1 MEPFL
6 KSKTE
11 IPGEFSEIG
20 QTGSTAGNERN
31 RMMNETCQM
40 FCRDEDVV
48 QRRIGNDVVLVP
60 ITHQFGDLENIFA
73 LNDTAAY
80 IWQQI
85 DGQRSFAEIYRL
97 VASQYDIAEDVAR
110 SDVADYLRELE
121 LSGLI
126 HGAAR
131 QTPAP

>member
-1 MEPFL
+1 MELFL
-6 KSKTE
+6 KSKAET
-11 IPGEFSEIG
+11 PGEFSEIG

-73 LNDTAAY
+73 L
-80 IWQQI
+80 
-85 DGQRSFAEIYRL
+85 
-97 VASQYDIAEDVAR
+97 AR
-110 SDVADYLRELE
+110 
-121 LSGLI
+121 
-126 HGAAR
+126 AAR
-131 QTPAP
+131 AELTNGRTTIGTPRAVVSARMPRA